1 MAGHSKFKNIQHR
14 KGAQDAKRGKLFN
27 KIGREITVAVKEGG
41 DNPDMN
47 PRLRAAIINA
57 RFNNM
62 PNDRVQRAMK
72 AGGGPAD
79 GASYENIRYE
89 GYGPCGVAILV
100 DALTDNR
107 NRTASDVRSSF
118 SKYGG
123 NMGESGSVAF
133 TFQRLGQITYPLTVA
148 TADAMFEAAVDAGA
162 DNVESDDEQHVVSTT
177 FETLSAVQ
185 DALQKK
191 FGEAANAQITW
202 LPLNLSPIAGD
213 DAKMLFKLID
223 ALEDLDDVQQVYTN
237 FDIDAAELEKLA
249 A

>member
-27 KIGREITVAVKEGG
+27 KIAREITVAVKEGG

-62 PNDRVQRAMK
+62 PNDRVQRATK
-72 AGGGPAD
+72 AGSGPAD
-79 GASYENIRYE
+79 GAAYEHMRYE

-100 DALTDNR
+100 DTLTDNR

-123 NMGESGSVAF
+123 NLGESGSVAF
-133 TFQRLGQITYPLTVA
+133 TFQRLGQITYPLNVA
-148 TADAMFEAAVDAGA
+148 TADAMFEAAVNTGA
-162 DNVESDDEQHVVSTT
+162 DNVETDSEQHTISTT
-177 FETLSAVQ
+177 FETFNAVQ
-185 DALQKK
+185 DALQKQ

-237 FDIDAAELEKLA
+237 FDIDAEELEKLA

>member
-62 PNDRVQRAMK
+62 PNDRVQRATK
-72 AGGGPAD
+72 AGAGPAD
-79 GASYENIRYE
+79 GAAFENIRYE

-100 DALTDNR
+100 DTLTDNR

-123 NMGESGSVAF
+123 NMGEAGSVAF
-133 TFQRLGQITYPLTVA
+133 TFQRLGQITYPLKVA
-148 TADAMFEAAVDAGA
+148 NADAMFEAAVNAGA
-162 DNVESDDEQHVVSTT
+162 DNVETDDDQHIISTI
-177 FETLSAVQ
+177 FETFNAVQ
-185 DALQKK
+185 DALQKQ

-223 ALEDLDDVQQVYTN
+223 SLEDLDDVQQVYTN
-237 FDIDAAELEKLA
+237 FDIDAEELEKLA